1 MGKEYSQKLK
11 DPRWQRKRL
20 EIFQRDNWSCSVCGD
35 KDTTLHVHHKKY
47 IGEPWEC
54 PDNYLETLCE
64 DCHSFSHK
72 DKNELKLL
80 MEFGFTKEY
89 VFNNYRFITSK
100 GKLISKLP
108 YKEPEKPLVEKE
120 ECKKR
125 ISGLSLSSLNYRKQH
140 EINKENKIRNSSGLS
155 LSSLKAGIDEPANKK
170 KMFNDLDNL
179 PYDDFTESDL
189 QRYWVDYAEQLDK
202 KGKKI
207 MAANLRCSSPRLGEF
222 FTIDYETPNKCMKE
236 EIKTEQGP
244 LIEYLKEKLNNDII
258 TLKITVNHEKK

>member
-89 VFNNYRFITSK
+89 VFNNYRFVTSK
-100 GKLISKLP
+100 NVLIAKMP
-108 YKEPEKPLVEKE
+108 YVEPEKPLDTTFLFEQIMHELNKKPPMEFE
-120 ECKKR
+120 ERKKY
-125 ISGLSLSSLNYRKQH
+125 ISGLSLSSLKVKKDH
-140 EINKENKIRNSSGLS
+140 EM
-155 LSSLKAGIDEPANKK
+155 DKK
-170 KMFNDLDNL
+170 KKVYTDLDDL

-189 QRYWVDYAEQLDK
+189 QNHWKCYAEQLDK
-202 KGKKI
+202 KSQKI
-207 MAANLRCSSPRLGEF
+207 MASNLRCSSPRLSEF
-222 FTIDYETPNKCMKE
+222 YTIDYETPNKWMKK
-236 EIKTEQGP
+236 EIETEQGP

-258 TLKITVNHEKK
+258 TLNITVNHEKK